1 MTFPNA
7 IQKDRGE
14 PSKVRIGTVAEDG
27 RIMLQETVLDPASV
41 GIIGSYTPVL
51 GDSVALLGQSAV
63 GTSATSWLVLGRVE
77 PADTASPFVGRSLV
91 HQQEATATNI
101 YDFSAAGVNPPG
113 MSFSF
118 DLPPGTYEMLGLMT
132 LDAEL
137 QVASNI
143 SGIGRFIFNGAA
155 QTGEIIIVPR
165 TALVRYTNSSFW
177 MNNFTLT
184 ESTTITVDAFVTRV
198 NGADGQLTG
207 MATHS
212 KIGIQIFR

>member
-7 IQKDRGE
+7 IQRDRGE
-14 PSKVRIGTVAEDG
+14 PSKVRIGTVDANG
-27 RIMLQETVLDPASV
+27 FIMLQETVLDPASV
-41 GIIGSYTPVL
+41 GLLGSYTPVA

-63 GTSATSWLVLGRVE
+63 GTSGTSWLVLGSVE
-77 PADTASPFVGRSLV
+77 PASDDPAFVGRSLV

-101 YDFSAAGVNPPG
+101 FDFSIAGVIPPG
-113 MSFSF
+113 MTFSF
-118 DLPPGTYEMLGLMT
+118 DLPAGTYEMLGLMT

-143 SGIGRFIFNGAA
+143 SGIGRFIFNGVA
-155 QTGEIIIVPR
+155 QTGEIVIVPR

-177 MNNFTLT
+177 MNNFTLAT
-184 ESTTITVDAFVTRV
+184 ATTITVNAFVTRV
-198 NGADGQLTG
+198 NGADAQLTG